1 MKLTQLR
8 KYQLNTFHEGTLFS
22 LGSLNGGRKKNGLR
36 KQTLFEETTAK
47 LHHQINV
54 QNHHQNQGHLN
65 VEINPKSGAGAG
77 GADTFHPLKP
87 TKLPSLKPKSEE
99 FLLPYGQMQRPVG
112 TGNQG
117 N

>member
-1 MKLTQLR
+1 MK
-8 KYQLNTFHEGTLFS
+8 
-22 LGSLNGGRKKNGLR
+22 
-36 KQTLFEETTAK
+36 
-47 LHHQINV
+47 
-54 QNHHQNQGHLN
+54 
-65 VEINPKSGAGAG
+65 INPKSETGAG
-77 GADTFHPLKP
+77 GADNFHPLKP

>member
-47 LHHQINV
+47 LHHQSNV

-65 VEINPKSGAGAG
+65 VEINPKSGAG